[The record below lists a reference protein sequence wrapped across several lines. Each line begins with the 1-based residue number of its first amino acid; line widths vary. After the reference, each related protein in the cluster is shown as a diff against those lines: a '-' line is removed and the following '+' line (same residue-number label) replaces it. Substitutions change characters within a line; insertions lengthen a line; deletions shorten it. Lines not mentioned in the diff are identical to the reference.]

1 MPVWLLDMPLSR
13 ERMSRIASARRGVPR
28 RVTRDANEEDHR
40 QRNFDDGDEDAMP
53 EKIVATRR
61 AAVVARRRGR
71 VDGSAHA
78 SAWAE
83 RRSQRLSYSY
93 GGEPPSRTLGLE
105 RLDGATGSL
114 RALGRRALAPGIAP
128 RAANRANASSLLASA
143 ERWLLRSVLP
153 LCSTRTTTERP
164 FTSRISVIVAHTSR
178 WMSLPQRTTANPVT
192 AFQYLSE
199 SDPSP
204 RPRASPKLS
213 ARP

>member
-1 MPVWLLDMPLSR
+1 MARPAACAPLV
-13 ERMSRIASARRGVPR
+13 AARSP
-28 RVTRDANEEDHR
+28 
-40 QRNFDDGDEDAMP
+40 
-53 EKIVATRR
+53 
-61 AAVVARRRGR
+61 
-71 VDGSAHA
+71 
-78 SAWAE
+78 
-83 RRSQRLSYSY
+83 
-93 GGEPPSRTLGLE
+93 
-105 RLDGATGSL
+105 
-114 RALGRRALAPGIAP
+114 PGIAP

-199 SDPSP
+199 SDPSAAP
-204 RPRASPKLS
+204 AATSPKLS